1 MNDNQ
6 SDYCVGPLNGK
17 KCKKELQNGI
27 FQWYCLHAVLK
38 IMGYVMTTTLNL
50 QCTEAKATVISIEE
64 LGNNPFQVA
73 RNRPLVSFS

>member
-1 MNDNQ
+1 MT
-6 SDYCVGPLNGK
+6 VRLLRWTIKWK
-17 KCKKELQNGI
+17 KCKKELQNGT
-27 FQWYCLHAVLK
+27 FQWYCLHK
-38 IMGYVMTTTLNL
+38 IMGYFMTTTLNL